1 MISRESE
8 SSVINLQNYG
18 KPVQTLDFVGQL
30 VTIVFNSGDVSKT
43 DPFYIEDDEM
53 LKHFQNYLSK
63 QTEERT

>member
-1 MISRESE
+1 MRDSKRIRKFCNKLAELWE
-8 SSVINLQNYG
+8 TCPDLR
-18 KPVQTLDFVGQL
+18 FGQL